1 MTVLF
6 ISEQTSHIGG
16 VAGLQVVN
24 VLVDNERMRMTR
36 RPRYAV
42 VALTNHWR
50 VIDGTPYRECRML
63 DRRTGQVRMM
73 SVRDELLPAVAA

>member
-1 MTVLF
+1 
-6 ISEQTSHIGG
+6 
-16 VAGLQVVN
+16 
-24 VLVDNERMRMTR
+24 MTR